1 MSEISQQI
9 AQISTMEE
17 MNQFRDWVK
26 QNKPELSVTDMREI
40 NKKREAI
47 MEEMYRQGDYVLR
60 PLVQPAT
67 REAINRIR
75 NSEE

>member
-9 AQISTMEE
+9 AQISTKEE
-17 MNQFRDWVK
+17 
-26 QNKPELSVTDMREI
+26 
-40 NKKREAI
+40 I
-47 MEEMYRQGDYVLR
+47 MEFLSSLSTNPVNLSPEESMELDKKYQSILDDLSRKGEFAR